1 MAAPH
6 PLMPRLSVVLPVR
19 DGMPFL
25 RETVDSLLAQTYRDL
40 EIVVSD
46 DFSTDGTPAYL
57 AGLRDPR
64 LRVIRPPA
72 PVGLVE
78 AHRFA
83 VAATATEL
91 VGIIGQDDIAEPER
105 FARQVALLDRDPSL
119 ALVGCWCAMIDGRG
133 ARVGAIRYAVT
144 PAEIRARIVRS
155 TQVPLPAMVFRR
167 AAYDAVG
174 GFTDACDYAFDYDL
188 VERFARRAAVANVPE
203 ELVRVRYNPI
213 GASITGTRR
222 VQRGA
227 LRVRWRAL
235 RAGGH
240 PSSDYVWLLKPL
252 VGLLLPA
259 GAMRR
264 IIVPYMRWAHGRRR

>member
-1 MAAPH
+1 
-6 PLMPRLSVVLPVR
+6 MPRLCVVLPVR

-25 RETVDSLLAQTYRDL
+25 REAVDSLLAQTYQDL
-40 EIVVSD
+40 EIVISD
-46 DFSTDGTPAYL
+46 DYSTDGTAAYL

-83 VAATATEL
+83 VAASTTEL
-91 VGIIGQDDIAEPER
+91 VAMIGADDVAEPDR
-105 FARQVALLDRDPSL
+105 LARQVALLDRDPSL
-119 ALVGCWCAMIDGRG
+119 ALVGCWCVMIDGRG
-133 ARVGAIRYAVT
+133 ARVGSIRYAVG
-144 PAEIRARIVRS
+144 PAEIRARIVRN

-174 GFTDACDYAFDYDL
+174 GFTEEYDYAFDYDL
-188 VERFARRAAVANVPE
+188 VERFARREAVANVPE
-203 ELVRVRYNPI
+203 ELLRVRYNPI

-227 LRVRWRAL
+227 FGVRLRAL
-235 RAGGH
+235 RSGGH
-240 PSSDYVWLLKPL
+240 PLREYLWLLKPL
-252 VGLLLPA
+252 VGLLLPI
-259 GAMRR
+259 GVMRR
-264 IIVPYMRWAHGRRR
+264 IVVPYMRAVHGGRR